1 MTEKQSPEE
10 PAFTAPSLQS
20 LPRAHRTY
28 PGYPFPLGVHL
39 HDDGALF
46 ALFSRNA
53 TAVTLLL
60 FERPEDPSPYQ
71 FIELDPA
78 YHRTGDIWHVWV
90 EGITAGQA
98 YAYRVDG
105 PYDPENGHRFNKNK
119 LIIDPYTTALSRQPH
134 WDFFKAKGY
143 DPQSPAKDLSFSAV
157 DNEHDTPRCIV
168 SGNRFDW
175 EDDCHP
181 RVSWSDTIIY
191 ETHVRGLTIH
201 PSSMVGQPGT
211 FRGVVEKIPYFKEL
225 GITALE
231 FLPIQEFNEH
241 ETPNVDPT
249 TGAPLVNYWGY
260 STIAFFSPK
269 AAYGGHARDGVHI
282 REFKRMVKELH
293 MAGIEV
299 ILDIV
304 FNHTA
309 EGNEFGP
316 TLSFR
321 GLDNAIYYLLDE
333 DRRTYRNFSGCGNTL
348 NCNHPVVRQFIIDC
362 LIYWVVKMHV
372 DGFRFDLAS
381 IMGRDENGEIMMNP
395 PLLDEIAENPILR
408 NTKLIAE
415 AWDAA
420 GAYQVG
426 SFPGHRWSEWNGR
439 FRDDVRLFWRGDT
452 GMTPIF
458 ASRISGSAD
467 IYQRS
472 GKEPLN
478 SINFV
483 TCHDGFT
490 LNDLVSYNTK
500 HNEANGERNEDG
512 AVENYSHNCG
522 VEGESDDPGIER
534 LRTRQI
540 KNFIATLFI
549 SRGVPLFLG
558 GDEFRRTQKG
568 NNNAFCQDNE
578 ISWYNWDFLQRH
590 GPVFRF
596 TREMIAFRK
605 RNPALREVKFYT
617 GRDIDWYGP
626 DGSSPVWSDGSPSL
640 ACVVH
645 GNPAIFMMFH
655 AGFEEKPFVLPSAPV
670 GLRWYGVIDTAL
682 DTPDDVRSEGDER
695 WIEDQHTYTVTP
707 QSMAILIAKA

>member
-1 MTEKQSPEE
+1 
-10 PAFTAPSLQS
+10 
-20 LPRAHRTY
+20 
-28 PGYPFPLGVHL
+28 
-39 HDDGALF
+39 
-46 ALFSRNA
+46 
-53 TAVTLLL
+53 
-60 FERPEDPSPYQ
+60 
-71 FIELDPA
+71 
-78 YHRTGDIWHVWV
+78 V
-90 EGITAGQA
+90 EGIRAGQA
-98 YAYRVDG
+98 YAYRVEG
-105 PYDPENGHRFNKNK
+105 PYDPEKGHRFNKYK
-119 LIIDPYTTALSRQPH
+119 LVIDPYATAVSRQPH

-143 DPQSPAKDLSFSAV
+143 DPHAAGKDLSLSID
-157 DNEHDTPRCIV
+157 DNEQYTPRCIV
-168 SGNRFDW
+168 SENRFEW

-181 RVSWSDTIIY
+181 RISWSDTVIY

-241 ETPNVDPT
+241 ETPNINPT
-249 TGAPLVNYWGY
+249 TGTPLVNYWGY
-260 STIAFFSPK
+260 STIAFFAPK
-269 AAYGGHARDGVHI
+269 ATYGGHARDGVHI

-293 MAGIEV
+293 KAGIEV

-309 EGNEFGP
+309 EGNELGP

-321 GLDNAIYYLLDE
+321 GLDNAIYYLLDK
-333 DRRTYRNFSGCGNTL
+333 DRRRYRNFSGCGNTL

-381 IMGRDENGEIMMNP
+381 IMGRDENGEILMNP
-395 PLLDEIAENPILR
+395 PLLEEIAENPILQ

-439 FRDDVRLFWRGDT
+439 FRDDVRLFWRGDP

-478 SINFV
+478 SINFI

-490 LNDLVSYNTK
+490 LNDLVSYNRK
-500 HNEANGERNEDG
+500 HNETNGESNRDG
-512 AVENYSHNCG
+512 TVENYSSNYG
-522 VEGESDDPGIER
+522 VEGDSDDPYLER
-534 LRTRQI
+534 VRIRQI
-540 KNFIATLFI
+540 KNFIATLFV

-558 GDEFRRTQKG
+558 GDEFRRTQGG
-568 NNNAFCQDNE
+568 NNNAFCQDND
-578 ISWYNWDFLQRH
+578 ISWYNWGLLQRH
-590 GPVFRF
+590 GTVHRF

-605 RNPALREVKFYT
+605 RNTALREVKFYT
-617 GRDIDWYGP
+617 GDDIDWYGCEGNTP
-626 DGSSPVWSDGSPSL
+626 NWNDGSPSL
-640 ACVVH
+640 ACAVH
-645 GNPAIFMMFH
+645 GPPTLFMMFH
-655 AGFEEKPFVLPSAPV
+655 AGLEERSFVLPPAPS
-670 GLRWYGVIDTAL
+670 GFRWYGVVDTAL
-682 DTPDDVRSEGDER
+682 DNPDDIRPEGDER
-695 WIEDQHTYTVTP
+695 WIEDQHAYTAACRSLV
-707 QSMAILIAKA
+707 ILVAKGVEGRE